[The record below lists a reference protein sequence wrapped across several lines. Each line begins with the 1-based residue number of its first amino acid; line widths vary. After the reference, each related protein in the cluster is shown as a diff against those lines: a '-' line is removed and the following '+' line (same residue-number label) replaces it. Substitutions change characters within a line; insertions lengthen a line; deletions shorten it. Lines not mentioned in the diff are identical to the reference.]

1 MPQLVGPRYT
11 ASESITV
18 STVAVGLTAATFGAD
33 RPHAHITCED
43 NPVRY
48 WLDGTTPT
56 ATVGHRLEVGG
67 VLDLD
72 SPDQLVSVLFIAIGA
87 DGVLRASYGE
97 G

>member
-1 MPQLVGPRYT
+1 MPQLVGPQYT

-18 STVAVGLTAATFGAD
+18 SSTAVGLTAATFGT
-33 RPHAHITCED
+33 RSHAHITCED

-48 WLDGTTPT
+48 WLDGSSPT

-72 SPDQLVSVLFIAIGA
+72 STDQLVSVLFIAVGA
-87 DGVLRASYGE
+87 DGVLRASFGE

>member
-1 MPQLVGPRYT
+1 MAQLIGPQYT

-18 STVAVGLTAATFGAD
+18 STVAVGLTDATFGSD
-33 RPHAHITCED
+33 RTHAHITCED

-67 VLDLD
+67 ILDLD
-72 SPDQLVSVLFIAIGA
+72 SHHQLVNVLFIAVGA
-87 DGVLRASYGE
+87 DSILRASFGE

>member
-1 MPQLVGPRYT
+1 MPQLVGPQYT

-18 STVAVGLTAATFGAD
+18 STVAVGLTDATFET
-33 RPHAHITCED
+33 RTHAHITCED

-48 WLDGTTPT
+48 WLDGTSPT

-72 SPDQLVSVLFIAIGA
+72 SHHQLVNVLFIAVGA

>member
-1 MPQLVGPRYT
+1 MAQLIGPQYT

-18 STVAVGLTAATFGAD
+18 TSAVIGLTSGTVGTRD
-33 RPHAHITCED
+33 HAHITCED

-48 WLDGTTPT
+48 WLDGTSPT

-72 SPDQLVSVLFIAIGA
+72 SSDQLANVSFFAVGA
-87 DGVLRASYGE
+87 DAVLRASYGE

>member
-1 MPQLVGPRYT
+1 QLIGPQFT

-18 STVAVGLTAATFGAD
+18 STVAVGLTAATFGT
-33 RPHAHITCED
+33 RTHAHITCET

-48 WLDGTTPT
+48 WLDGTSPT

-72 SPDQLVSVLFIAIGA
+72 SSDQLANVSFFAVGA

>member
-1 MPQLVGPRYT
+1 MPQLVGPQYT

-18 STVAVGLTAATFGAD
+18 STAVGLTVATFGK
-33 RPHAHITCED
+33 RTHAHITCET

-72 SPDQLVSVLFIAIGA
+72 SHHQLVNVLFIAVGA